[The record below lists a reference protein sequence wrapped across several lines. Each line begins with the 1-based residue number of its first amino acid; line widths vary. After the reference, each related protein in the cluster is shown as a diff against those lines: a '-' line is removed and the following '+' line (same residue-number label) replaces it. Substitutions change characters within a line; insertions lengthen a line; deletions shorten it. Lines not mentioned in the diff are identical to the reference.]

1 MPLISQP
8 YIIVLALALASLHM
22 IAPDHWIPF
31 SVLSSK
37 RGYTLGKSLS
47 LSSGIGFAHGALSVL
62 VSLLVAFAGLAFL
75 DPQEIKIGAVALLV
89 AVSIY
94 MVINAIREENG
105 NENIENTSILV
116 SVVPDPAFLP
126 IALVAVAYG
135 NLFLGLLSLV
145 FILASGIALLS
156 VVYIARGSIFR
167 KLEKLKPTTVDY
179 VVVAVLLLT
188 ALFVYLS

>member
-1 MPLISQP
+1 MISEL
-8 YIIVLALALASLHM
+8 YVIVLALTLASLHM

-37 RGYTLGKSLS
+37 RGYSLRKSLS
-47 LSSGIGFAHGALSVL
+47 ISSGIGFGHGALSVL
-62 VSLLVAFAGLAFL
+62 VSVLVAFTGLAFL
-75 DPQEIKIGAVALLV
+75 SPEEIRIGAVFLLV

-94 MVINAIREENG
+94 MVINAVREESG

-126 IALVAVAYG
+126 IALLAIVYG
-135 NLFLGLLSLV
+135 DFFLGILSLI
-145 FILASGIALLS
+145 FILTSGFALLL
-156 VVYIARGSIFR
+156 VVYVARGSIFR

-188 ALFVYLS
+188 ALFVYFS